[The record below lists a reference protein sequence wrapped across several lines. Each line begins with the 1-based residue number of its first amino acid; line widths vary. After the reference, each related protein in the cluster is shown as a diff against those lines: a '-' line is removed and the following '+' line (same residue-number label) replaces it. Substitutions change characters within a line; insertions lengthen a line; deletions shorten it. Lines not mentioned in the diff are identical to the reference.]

1 MRRLVAVTG
10 EASGDLIAADAM
22 KTLRLLSPELELAG
36 IGGPRL
42 SAIGMECWFS
52 SHDLAVRGYVEALS
66 KLVHILAVR
75 YWLLEYAN
83 KWQPRVF
90 LGVDAPDFNLGVE
103 ARLRGRGVRTVHL
116 ISPSIWAWRPERIR
130 KIQQA
135 VDHMLCI
142 FPFETDIY
150 NGTGV
155 QATYVGH
162 PIADLIA
169 ESPDRK
175 AARAALG
182 VPDDARPVVAVMP
195 GSRIGE
201 LQHNSQAFF
210 GAAMALT
217 ARAHVVVPAASQ
229 AMTALISRLSRR
241 RPVIQ
246 AAREAGVRW
255 IEQPL
260 DSETPISHTV
270 LAACDVALVASGT
283 ATLEAALFKR
293 PMVIGYRVPN
303 LTYRLM
309 KRRAVISMIGLP
321 NILLKEQVVPE
332 FIQDQCNAKA
342 LEDSVLAW
350 LDQPQKSA
358 ALIERFS
365 GLHQSLRQGAAHRIA
380 DILASELDHAYRGR

>member
-182 VPDDARPVVAVMP
+182 VPDDGRPVVAVMP

-229 AMTALISRLSRR
+229 AMTGLLNRLSRR

-255 IEQPL
+255 IEQPQ

>member
-217 ARAHVVVPAASQ
+217 ARAHVLVPAASQ
-229 AMTALISRLSRR
+229 AMTGLLNRLSRR

>member
-66 KLVHILAVR
+66 KLAHILAVR

-195 GSRIGE
+195 GSRVGE
-201 LQHNSQAFF
+201 LQHNSEAFF

-229 AMTALISRLSRR
+229 AMTGLLNRLSRR

-293 PMVIGYRVPN
+293 PMVIGYRVPD